1 MIFPASG
8 DEQFRNYNE
17 WTAIPSGWLSK
28 RTDTSISEATP
39 SGRPFQVDDFPRNTG
54 TYLKGPGKGGWVGW
68 VSDPTRTKN
77 VERLWNLYIKSA
89 NCDTKKRP

>member
-28 RTDTSISEATP
+28 KTDTSISEATP
-39 SGRPFQVDDFPRNTG
+39 SGRPFQVDGFPRNTG
-54 TYLKGPGKGGWVGW
+54 TYLKGPGKGGWVGGW
-68 VSDPTRTKN
+68 GVGPHTDQKRWAPWDP
-77 VERLWNLYIKSA
+77 LY
-89 NCDTKKRP
+89 KRC